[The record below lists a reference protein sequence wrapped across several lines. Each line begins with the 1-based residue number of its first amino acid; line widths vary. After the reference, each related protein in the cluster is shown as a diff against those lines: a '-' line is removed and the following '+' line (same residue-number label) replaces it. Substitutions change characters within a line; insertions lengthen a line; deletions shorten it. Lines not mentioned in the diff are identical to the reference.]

1 MDDFAESWHDVL
13 DLIKTQEHADLLN
26 QKLRSAYTALR
37 KENFDGQYD
46 NLGGGG
52 GDTGGDTISLTK
64 SSNAPGT
71 LNPVSR
77 HP

>member
-52 GDTGGDTISLTK
+52 AIQGAILF
-64 SSNAPGT
+64 
-71 LNPVSR
+71 L
-77 HP
+77 